1 VATSYPQNFAAVFPA
16 DEFFDVV
23 EGVKENSELQ
33 VPGVQIGS
41 MLGRGST
48 ARVWQATDDQGRAVA
63 VKVFESNEETHQRA
77 FDEAGALARVVH
89 PNIIKI
95 HAVHRLP
102 AGSIAVIMDR
112 CATTLAGLIE
122 TTGPL
127 RGAQVVG
134 LVQRICRGLSA
145 LHRAGLVHGDI
156 SPSNI
161 GLSLDGIPQLLDF
174 GGSRDRRTLGTPGFS
189 QRLDAQR
196 NKPADVE
203 NRMRRLLGGAQEHG
217 ISLPG
222 GLERARDDVLGALRV
237 GIYALGAGSKD
248 AGSRGSVVA
257 TVAENL
263 NAFAAQVEAGT
274 VEATPEKLAAAVSAV
289 IPPAPISIPWDFE
302 SDVGE
307 PFLTAVTRRADET
320 VGSDSSDSS
329 DGGGEAHGGHGNE
342 GGGDIGG
349 APSESISTS
358 AREDHA
364 AAVRGAAR
372 ASKDVT
378 SPRQTRA
385 VCEASR
391 PNKRPLLLGAAVILG
406 LAAIGGGVAIGVADN
421 SPSTQAVAQ
430 GEHSVSKSRYDV
442 AKWQERITDLGRKRD
457 AAIVAGDA
465 DQFLEV
471 NAPSAPAAQ
480 ADTELLKHLAQNEL
494 QIAAFATQTTV
505 LEVLE
510 ETAENALLLAD
521 TQIILEERRL
531 GAASGAEQ
539 VAGERKRQNE
549 TSPKTVEIEL
559 SRHGEQWLVWETKES
574 RAAIQSE

>member
-1 VATSYPQNFAAVFPA
+1 MATSYPQNFAAVFPA

-95 HAVHRLP
+95 HAVHRLL

-134 LVQRICRGLSA
+134 LLQGICRGLSA

-257 TVAENL
+257 TVAETL

-274 VEATPEKLAAAVSAV
+274 VEARPEKLAAAVSAV

-307 PFLTAVTRRADET
+307 PFLTAVTRRADES
-320 VGSDSSDSS
+320 VGGKGGQVGNGGAGGLVGNGRNGGAGT
-329 DGGGEAHGGHGNE
+329 DGSA
-342 GGGDIGG
+342 GGDELWA
-349 APSESISTS
+349 APSELISVR
-358 AREDHA
+358 AGEDHT
-364 AAVRGAAR
+364 AAVRDVAGKSKRAAN
-372 ASKDVT
+372 
-378 SPRQTRA
+378 PRPTRA
-385 VCEASR
+385 VREAGK
-391 PNKRPLLLGAAVILG
+391 PNKRPVLLAAAVILG
-406 LAAIGGGVAIGVADN
+406 LAALGGGVALGVADN
-421 SPSTQAVAQ
+421 APSTQVEA
-430 GEHSVSKSRYDV
+430 GKEDFESKPRNDV
-442 AKWQERITDLGRKRD
+442 ARWQERITDLGRKRD

-465 DQFLEV
+465 EQFLEV

-480 ADTELLKHLAQNEL
+480 ADTELLKLLAQNDV
-494 QIAAFATQTTV
+494 QIAAFATQT
-505 LEVLE
+505 
-510 ETAENALLLAD
+510 
-521 TQIILEERRL
+521 
-531 GAASGAEQ
+531 
-539 VAGERKRQNE
+539 
-549 TSPKTVEIEL
+549 
-559 SRHGEQWLVWETKES
+559 
-574 RAAIQSE
+574 